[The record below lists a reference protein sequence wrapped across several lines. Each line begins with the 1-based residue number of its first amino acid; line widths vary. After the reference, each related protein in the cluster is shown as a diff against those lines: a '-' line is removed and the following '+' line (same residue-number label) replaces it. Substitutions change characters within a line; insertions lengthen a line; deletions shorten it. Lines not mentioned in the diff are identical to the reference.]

1 MKKHLLGIFI
11 LTLWTSS
18 APAQDTSSDVPS
30 LADIIGNMNAS
41 ELAILEN
48 SIGPDSALSADFD
61 ITIDNIVAEAIEEG
75 VISADEA
82 TDASAT
88 LALVSSNAEYFN
100 FDILDVIGSVI
111 EQGTYSIS
119 KVRNTLEG
127 FNTLSDTGKQIV
139 GRQDFDY
146 ISAVVTY
153 DPIEVAN
160 DTDEGRHM
168 AASMAIWNQLS
179 EADKAIVINQM
190 PILSEQAP

>member
-11 LTLWTSS
+11 LTLWTS
-18 APAQDTSSDVPS
+18 AVPAQDTSSDVPS

-119 KVRNTLEG
+119 QVRNTLEG

-168 AASMAIWNQLS
+168 AASLAIWNQLS